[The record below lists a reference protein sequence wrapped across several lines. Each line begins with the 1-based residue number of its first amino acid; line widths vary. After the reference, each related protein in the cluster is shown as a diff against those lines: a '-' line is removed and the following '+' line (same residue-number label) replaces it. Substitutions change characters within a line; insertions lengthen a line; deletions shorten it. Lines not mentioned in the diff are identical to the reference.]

1 MASNEI
7 TVNVTVKMAWY
18 VAPAFKLAV
27 FFVWLGSLGI
37 KAAVK

>member
-1 MASNEI
+1 MASNVI
-7 TVNVTVKMAWY
+7 TVTIKTAWY

-27 FFVWLGSLGI
+27 FFVWLGSHGI